1 MKKNISILIV
11 GGTGFIGYHLAKR
24 AKKYNWKITSISSK
38 RPQKKRSLSGIK
50 YLICDIGNK
59 KKLQK
64 KIKNKYFNYV
74 VNLGG
79 YVDHSK
85 FKKTYNSHYLGC
97 KNLAEIFIKNYPETF
112 LQMGSSG
119 EYGNLKSPQKENKKC
134 FPLTVYSK
142 AKLSASLYLV
152 KLFREKNFPAT
163 ILRLYQAYGPHQDV
177 NRFIPIVITNCLK
190 KSKFPCSDGKQF
202 RDFIYI
208 EDLISAIIQA
218 LKRKQSLG
226 KIINIG
232 TGKPKKIRKI
242 IKFINNYLKGGHP
255 IYGKVKL
262 RKDENLKTY
271 PDLKNARRI
280 LKWKAKTNF
289 FSGLKK
295 TIRFYKN
302 ERKNAY

>member
-38 RPQKKRSLSGIK
+38 RPPKKRSLSGIK

-119 EYGNLKSPQKENKKC
+119 EYGNLKSPQKETMICKIRSVNS
-134 FPLTVYSK
+134 TYGK
-142 AKLSASLYLV
+142 AKLLATKHLMKLY
-152 KLFREKNFPAT
+152 KEHKFPAT
-163 ILRLYQAYGPHQDV
+163 VLRLYLTYGEKQDV
-177 NRFIPIVITNCLK
+177 NRFLPIVINSCLQNK
-190 KSKFPCSDGKQF
+190 KF
-202 RDFIYI
+202 
-208 EDLISAIIQA
+208 
-218 LKRKQSLG
+218 
-226 KIINIG
+226 
-232 TGKPKKIRKI
+232 
-242 IKFINNYLKGGHP
+242 
-255 IYGKVKL
+255 
-262 RKDENLKTY
+262 
-271 PDLKNARRI
+271 
-280 LKWKAKTNF
+280 
-289 FSGLKK
+289 
-295 TIRFYKN
+295 
-302 ERKNAY
+302 